1 MSNLLLLYCIE
12 ADDVRGRLWSQILT
26 NFIIPE
32 APKSP
37 PKERKVVIVGL
48 TRLLSQC
55 SLMLQE
61 PRVQSWYVLAPYLP
75 VL

>member
-1 MSNLLLLYCIE
+1 ME
-12 ADDVRGRLWSQILT
+12 ADDVRDRLWSQLLT

-61 PRVQSWYVLAPYLP
+61 PRAQSWYVLAPYLP

>member
-1 MSNLLLLYCIE
+1 ME
-12 ADDVRGRLWSQILT
+12 ADDVRDRLWSQLLT